1 MPFHF
6 DRSNSMKF
14 NTLRSEDGIGYQ
26 SDTLDSR
33 FDNTS
38 MDSSSYIRRNMP
50 DAATKQ
56 SLNKSCNSLDQN
68 SGLNLYSLHS
78 IFSYAFE
85 KQQSSSKNHNTPNP
99 TSNHKVNAK
108 KQRNNTNNK
117 KYHYNLNNFTF
128 GGRKFHNLRLCQTL
142 FDKHNVKR
150 KTVLVKRLPY
160 VKNYSFRDDSL
171 NDVLVEYINVVMNI
185 RQYIHDLTFR
195 QLSLLGS
202 NNAKVNKNNESL
214 ALSSIIQQTQL
225 RDFLAKDFKFFNF
238 DLNYQNYLNT
248 RKQSQVEPVERDF
261 RENILESY
269 RQSVVLF

>member
-1 MPFHF
+1 
-6 DRSNSMKF
+6 MKF

-38 MDSSSYIRRNMP
+38 MDSSSYIRRNLP

-85 KQQSSSKNHNTPNP
+85 QQQQQQQTSLKDHNNLNP
-99 TSNHKVNAK
+99 TANHKPHAK
-108 KQRNNTNNK
+108 KHRNTTNTHANTK
-117 KYHYNLNNFTF
+117 KFHYNLNNTTS
-128 GGRKFHNLRLCQTL
+128 GGRKCHNMRLCRTVSSR
-142 FDKHNVKR
+142 HNGTVKA
-150 KTVLVKRLPY
+150 VLVKRLPY

-171 NDVLVEYINVVMNI
+171 SDALVDYIAVAMNV
-185 RQYIHDLTFR
+185 RHYIHALTLR
-195 QLSLLGS
+195 QLSSLLCS
-202 NNAKVNKNNESL
+202 CHAKVDNESL

-225 RDFLAKDFKFFNF
+225 RDFLAHDFKCFNF
-238 DLNYQNYLNT
+238 DLNYQSYLNA
-248 RKQSQVEPVERDF
+248 RKQLQAEPVEKDF
-261 RENILESY
+261 RENILDSY
-269 RQSVVLF
+269 RQSMVLF